1 MYSRS
6 TFLTDSFSLEKQE
19 ELKKIRVI
27 TISAAISYL
36 VWWALMRYL
45 SPGAYDPLWQRIM
58 LSSISIVFFAASYVT
73 KDFLKH
79 TKYVYLLAWLYSYHL
94 LFLYWKN
101 ADNAFYIICNIIQ
114 FPYIVLSFPTLRM
127 AQIYTYV
134 KIAVVI
140 LISFFVSYLSITPW
154 FIVLTYI
161 TMGHYLM
168 VASIRHFNV
177 LNGLKRSHKSFELT
191 LSNMHEGV
199 VVIDDKEKIVTYN
212 PTAEYLLNFFNG
224 NEIGKS
230 YKETNLFTHTR
241 QENLLPFSI
250 DHHPLELSF
259 KDKKAFKNKIMSFG
273 LNGEH
278 QRWLQVNIQPLE
290 IGEADHILVTFA
302 DFSQLKLQQ
311 QRESLEHAT
320 LAMSGRLSSLF
331 TVSSG
336 IAHEINN
343 PLVIISANLHLLKRK
358 MEQASQDN
366 ESVKEIFEKIS
377 RAVKRITGIVD
388 GLKSLSRSD
397 EQSSYEIVSASELI
411 QSTLELTKETIK
423 QRNIELIVDD
433 IPEVQFSCRRSQI
446 VHVLY
451 HLLTNAADAVE
462 NNSEEQGKWI
472 KIGFEDHEHHFCLK
486 VSDNGPALTEEV
498 KLRMMD
504 PFFTT
509 KEVGKGTGL
518 GLSISRAIIEDHGGE
533 LYREDNSKQTCLIVK
548 LKKS

>member
-6 TFLTDSFSLEKQE
+6 TFLTDSFSLEKNE

-27 TISAAISYL
+27 TISAAISYMI
-36 VWWALMRYL
+36 WWFLMRAL
-45 SPGAYDPLWQRIM
+45 SPEAYDPLWQRLL
-58 LSSISIVFFAASYVT
+58 LSSISVIFFIASFVS
-73 KDFLKH
+73 KNFLKH

-127 AQIYTYV
+127 AQVYTFV
-134 KIAVVI
+134 KVLVVI
-140 LISFFVSYLSITPW
+140 LISFFVSYHTITPW

-161 TMGHYLM
+161 TTGHYLM
-168 VASIRHFNV
+168 IASIRHFNV
-177 LNGLKRSHKSFELT
+177 MNGLKRSHKTFELT

-199 VVIDDKEKIVTYN
+199 VVIDDKKRIASYN
-212 PTAEYLLNFFNG
+212 PTAEMLLNFVG
-224 NEIGKS
+224 NREIGKI
-230 YKETNLFTHTR
+230 YEETNLFTRTR
-241 QENLLPFSI
+241 QENLLPYSKET
-250 DHHPLELSF
+250 HPLELAFSQ
-259 KDKKAFKNKIMSFG
+259 KKAFKNKIMSFG
-273 LNGEH
+273 NNGDH

-290 IGEADHILVTFA
+290 IGETEHILVTFA

-358 MEQASQDN
+358 MEQSFPDN
-366 ESVKEIFEKIS
+366 EGIKDIFDKIS
-377 RAVKRITGIVD
+377 RAVRRITGIVD

-397 EQSSYEIVSASELI
+397 EQSSSEIVSANELI

-423 QRNIELIVDD
+423 QRNIDLIVEN
-433 IPEVQFSCRRSQI
+433 IPDVHFSCRRSQI

-472 KIGFEDHEHHFCLK
+472 KIGFEDLPKHICLK
-486 VSDNGPALTEEV
+486 VSDNGPELSEEV

-518 GLSISRAIIEDHGGE
+518 GLSISRAIVEDHGGE
-533 LYREDNSKQTCLIVK
+533 LYRDDNSKQTCLIVK